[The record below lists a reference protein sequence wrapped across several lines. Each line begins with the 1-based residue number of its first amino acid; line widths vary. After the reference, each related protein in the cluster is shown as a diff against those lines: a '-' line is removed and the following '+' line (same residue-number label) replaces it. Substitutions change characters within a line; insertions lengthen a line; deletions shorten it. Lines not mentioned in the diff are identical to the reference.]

1 MKSVAIYGF
10 APQTRDYVL
19 ESDADEVWSLNNFY
33 NYGLP
38 EERVT
43 RTFEMHELWMASVYA
58 QEERGNIAGKQYWD
72 WLKKEHHFPI
82 YMSKVRAD
90 FKRDLEEIKQLDI
103 ESLDASELQHWG
115 IKLKEVEIAFDF
127 FDKDLKATIL
137 KYPLDDIID
146 DVFPKIPGL
155 DTDKFPERGV
165 KPYFVSS
172 IDYMSA
178 LAVYEGFDRI
188 EYYGV
193 ELREKTEWAM
203 QKSGATFWAGVA
215 MGRGIEV
222 VIPTNSVLIKAPL
235 YGIETGAQMIPI
247 QVPEELKRKLLLEF
261 DRNRNMHNHFT
272 GKYTVL
278 VDTHKE
284 LIEDGNKDGA
294 VKVFEKMKGVQKEA
308 DEAMVRMYLAEG
320 GMNAMGY
327 LINHENL
334 KLEPLTLQSV
344 TKMESLDEETD
355 PEREPEHV
363 PVPEG

>member
-1 MKSVAIYGF
+1 MGKGKDNVYFMRCEYTGLARLMKSVAIYGF

-58 QEERGNIAGKQYWD
+58 QEERGNNAGNQYWD
-72 WLKKEHHFPI
+72 WWKREHHFPI
-82 YMSKVRAD
+82 YMSNVRAD
-90 FKRDLEEIKQLDI
+90 FNRDLD
-103 ESLDASELQHWG
+103 
-115 IKLKEVEIAFDF
+115 AFDF
-127 FDKDLKATIL
+127 FDNDLNATIL
-137 KYPLDDIID
+137 KYPLDEIIE
-146 DVFPKIPGL
+146 DVFPKIPGI
-155 DTDKFPERGV
+155 DTEKFPERGV

-284 LIEDGNKDGA
+284 LVAEENKDGA
-294 VKVFEKMKGVQKEA
+294 VKVFEKMREVQREA

-320 GMNAMGY
+320 GMNAMSY

-344 TKMESLDEETD
+344 TKMESLEEETD